1 MLLQSRDSVEVNL
14 LLAQMVS
21 IAAVLP
27 KKPPGEQSGQ
37 VLPALLQELGGFAQ
51 FPPPNTAAQ
60 AGLLQGSPGPLQGA
74 RSLTMRL
81 LPSAEFLPECEKPRE
96 LLFHPRQPF
105 DEPLIIIPS
114 GIQIAPDSLQLLPD
128 S

>member
-1 MLLQSRDSVEVNL
+1 MLLQSRDAVEVNP
-14 LLAQMVS
+14 LLAQMLS
-21 IAAVLP
+21 ITAVLP

-37 VLPALLQELGGFAQ
+37 VFPALLQEPGGFAE
-51 FPPPNTAAQ
+51 FPPPSTAPQ

-74 RSLTMRL
+74 RSLTMRP
-81 LPSAEFLPECEKPRE
+81 LPSAEFLPEREKPRE
-96 LLFHPRQPF
+96 PLFHPPEPF
-105 DEPLIIIPS
+105 DEPLIIPS